1 MVLRP
6 TTLADLRDAAR
17 DTGGAL
23 LVRGAGTAAG
33 WAGTPTGDPDVLDL
47 TGLDRLL
54 DYRPDDLTVA
64 VQAGMPLIRLQ
75 AELAGRRQ
83 RIALDAARV
92 PAGATVGGLLATADA
107 GPLRHTYGGPRDLV
121 IGVTVVLAD
130 GTVAR
135 SGGQVIKNVAGYD
148 LGKLCCGSF
157 GTLAVIAEVV
167 LRVHPLPAATRTAAI
182 PCDAAGALVRSASIL
197 EARLEPAALEWCD
210 GVLLARFEGM
220 AAGVVKRASAA
231 GGSMLD
237 GDDEAAAWRR
247 SAAVATGE
255 VVVRCGTRPSRLPG
269 LVPAGARV
277 TSSVAVGVHT
287 LALGGD
293 GAAAA
298 VARLRA
304 ESSHVTLCRRP
315 ADVEIPAW
323 GPPHAAV
330 PLLRAVKR
338 RFDPAGRLG
347 PGRFAPWF

>member
-6 TTLADLRDAAR
+6 TTLAELRDAVR
-17 DTGGAL
+17 DTGGGL
-23 LVRGAGTAAG
+23 LVSGAGTAAG
-33 WAGTPTGDPDVLDL
+33 WAGVPTGDPDALDL
-47 TGLDRLL
+47 TGLDRTL

-64 VQAGMPLIRLQ
+64 VQAGMPLSRLQ
-75 AELAGRRQ
+75 EELAARGQ

-107 GPLRHTYGGPRDLV
+107 GPLRHAYGGPRDLV
-121 IGVTVVLAD
+121 IGVTLVLAD

-148 LGKLCCGSF
+148 LAKLCCGSF

-182 PCDAAGALVRSASIL
+182 PCDAAGVLAQSTRIL

-210 GVLLARFEGM
+210 GVLLARFEG
-220 AAGVVKRASAA
+220 VEA
-231 GGSMLD
+231 GGPMLD
-237 GDDEAAAWRR
+237 GEDEAAAWRR
-247 SAAVATGE
+247 SAAVSTGE

-269 LVPAGARV
+269 LVPAGAQV

-287 LALGGD
+287 MALGGD

-298 VARLRA
+298 VARIRDA
-304 ESSHVTLCRRP
+304 SPHVTLCRRP
-315 ADVEIPAW
+315 PDVDIPAW
-323 GPPHAAV
+323 GAPHAAV

-338 RFDPAGRLG
+338 RFDPDGRLG
-347 PGRFAPWF
+347 AGRFAPWF